1 VSAERLFRKLKEA
14 LDAAKIPYMVTGSF
28 VSALHGVP
36 RATHDIDVVIA
47 PSGEQIDA
55 LLKQFA
61 ESDYFV
67 EPEDAMQALR
77 HRTQFN
83 VIDQHSIWKIDFILR
98 KERPFSR
105 AEFERRVLVNI
116 LGVSVYAAA
125 PEDILLAK
133 LEWAK
138 LGESE
143 RQIKDAAGIIEIQR
157 DKLDMN
163 YVDRWVELLDIQPQW
178 EAARA
183 MAG

>member
-1 VSAERLFRKLKEA
+1 
-14 LDAAKIPYMVTGSF
+14 
-28 VSALHGVP
+28 
-36 RATHDIDVVIA
+36 
-47 PSGEQIDA
+47 
-55 LLKQFA
+55 
-61 ESDYFV
+61 
-67 EPEDAMQALR
+67 LR

-83 VIDQHSIWKIDFILR
+83 VIDQHSIWKIDFIVR